1 LLARFRLL
9 IGWGWLFSVNNQ
21 NCWSVVPFCSRT
33 TQHLIAIVMCKI
45 WCNVGAEKCWHI
57 LPTLQILP
65 HVIIGCFH
73 VWKNNFREND

>member
-1 LLARFRLL
+1 V
-9 IGWGWLFSVNNQ
+9 I
-21 NCWSVVPFCSRT
+21 
-33 TQHLIAIVMCKI
+33 CKI

-73 VWKNNFREND
+73 V